1 MHKSGKKKNPP
12 QDDKVNCRLQQ
23 AVANHK
29 SPNSPLAELSSK
41 PHLSQGGRGLL
52 CSPYSEGRPK
62 ADILLAGGTTPQ

>member
-29 SPNSPLAELSSK
+29 SPISPLAELSSK
-41 PHLSQGGRGLL
+41 PHLTGVREGCSALHIVRGDLRQTF
-52 CSPYSEGRPK
+52 C
-62 ADILLAGGTTPQ
+62 